1 MQTNNQNTVASA
13 SPKKILFCYA
23 ISDFRILV
31 EIGLEVEVL
40 EKNTIYPI
48 PHVPKWYLGSC
59 SLRGDVLP
67 VINLHS
73 LLGLEISN
81 KKNRLLKLSH
91 PDFSPIVIA
100 IDKLPYQ
107 IDLNLL
113 SDASINHH
121 LNYPDWVIS
130 SMLYKQLNFIF
141 ADHSDL
147 FSALQK
153 GEHEHLLMPK
163 QLGES
168 S

>member
-1 MQTNNQNTVASA
+1 
-13 SPKKILFCYA
+13 
-23 ISDFRILV
+23 
-31 EIGLEVEVL
+31 
-40 EKNTIYPI
+40 
-48 PHVPKWYLGSC
+48 
-59 SLRGDVLP
+59 LP

-81 KKNRLLKLSH
+81 KKTRLLKLSH
-91 PDFSPIVIA
+91 SDFSPIVIA

-107 IDLNLL
+107 IDLNFL

-163 QLGES
+163 QLGEL
-168 S
+168 